1 MLIIEIIL
9 TIFAWKNGWKW
20 KALLPIGVVLI
31 LGFTIGVIVGIT
43 ANNNGGVSITPP
55 GLWLLDILAIISLII
70 MFIEKPKS
78 DKTEEIK

>member
-9 TIFAWKNGWKW
+9 TIFAWRNGWKW

-31 LGFTIGVIVGIT
+31 LGFTIGTIISIT

-55 GLWLLDILAIISLII
+55 GLWLLDVLAIISLII
-70 MFIEKPKS
+70 MFIEKPNLNKT
-78 DKTEEIK
+78 DKTE